1 MRETAG
7 SGAEQQRY
15 TAVHALPAAEMEEG
29 AETEEGAEMEAA
41 EAEAA
46 EAAEAEAAEAEAAEA
61 AAEAAVVAAKVVA
74 VVAVVAA
81 AAKEEAA
88 EVAEAQAQALHV
100 IAGTPGALLGTP
112 GDVVGTSGAVVG
124 TSGAHT
130 ASSASSAA
138 ASPRERRA
146 NLDESPHISTANL
159 DESPHISTAING
171 DAFGTGDGAAH
182 LPSSNLEPFSRMVAD
197 LDVSPRRDLNLCS
210 AFAHVLADTMRTL
223 TVMTCALLV
232 SFGGVD
238 ALTADAVGSLVVS
251 AIIALVAAYVLY
263 EACVQ
268 ALALRTGQPSHTDDD
283 DGGALSGSRSGGGSS
298 SGRQAQSRRWNVDAV
313 RRNSN

>member
-1 MRETAG
+1 MGGSCG
-7 SGAEQQRY
+7 SGS
-15 TAVHALPAAEMEEG
+15 
-29 AETEEGAEMEAA
+29 
-41 EAEAA
+41 
-46 EAAEAEAAEAEAAEA
+46 
-61 AAEAAVVAAKVVA
+61 
-74 VVAVVAA
+74 
-81 AAKEEAA
+81 
-88 EVAEAQAQALHV
+88 
-100 IAGTPGALLGTP
+100 AGKAGG
-112 GDVVGTSGAVVG
+112 
-124 TSGAHT
+124 
-130 ASSASSAA
+130 
-138 ASPRERRA
+138 
-146 NLDESPHISTANL
+146 
-159 DESPHISTAING
+159 AING

-268 ALALRTGQPSHTDDD
+268 ALALRTGQPNHTSA
-283 DGGALSGSRSGGGSS
+283 DGGALSGSRSAAAAVAAPDRHRAVGE
-298 SGRQAQSRRWNVDAV
+298 RERRFVV
-313 RRNSN
+313 EGYRI

>member
-1 MRETAG
+1 MRAFMRADGYTRA
-7 SGAEQQRY
+7 SGHAALLGGY
-15 TAVHALPAAEMEEG
+15 GGLLAVRRM
-29 AETEEGAEMEAA
+29 
-41 EAEAA
+41 
-46 EAAEAEAAEAEAAEA
+46 
-61 AAEAAVVAAKVVA
+61 
-74 VVAVVAA
+74 
-81 AAKEEAA
+81 
-88 EVAEAQAQALHV
+88 QAQALHV
-100 IAGTPGALLGTP
+100 IAGTPGA
-112 GDVVGTSGAVVG
+112 VVGTSGAVVG

-146 NLDESPHISTANL
+146 NLDESPHISTA
-159 DESPHISTAING
+159 ING
-171 DAFGTGDGAAH
+171 DAFGNGGTSDEGGNGGAGAGAAH
-182 LPSSNLEPFSRMVAD
+182 LPSSNLLSSSNMPSSNLEPFSRMVAD
-197 LDVSPRRDLNLCS
+197 LDVSPRQELNLCS

-268 ALALRTGQPSHTDDD
+268 ALALRTGQPSHIDA
-283 DGGALSGSRSGGGSS
+283 DGGALSGSGSRSGGGGSS
-298 SGRQAQSRRWNVDAV
+298 SGRQAQSRR
-313 RRNSN
+313 